1 MDIRNIGLKNRLLPI
16 CITIEGNMFGKES
29 IMLSIPSAA
38 EPILLQFSI
47 AFTEQTFQ
55 RIILLAT
62 GAILAIGRR
71 TITAILWTMRGLV
84 TGHTSTYHRVFSRAV
99 WSLWPLGKV
108 LATAVVHHIPSDEPI
123 LVPVDD
129 TTAEHRGKYV
139 YGKGCHYDAVR
150 SSGHSHVVFR
160 WGHRWVVLAISVKF
174 AFSSRRWALPVLCA
188 LYRPEQLNNAEGR
201 RHKTPSHLARQL
213 MVVLIHW
220 FPERKF
226 VFLGDGG
233 YASHDLAMFC
243 YRHRRHATLISRFRG
258 DANLYAPAP
267 PKRKDQKG
275 RSRVKGHKLPTPKEV
290 VDSGQLRPATISW
303 YGGADRRVELISE
316 TGHWYR
322 IGKGVVPIR
331 WVFVHHVEGTHQDE
345 YLYTTDTS
353 LSAGQIASWF
363 TTRWPVETTFQEVRE
378 HMGFETPQQYVA
390 KSVLRTAPCLLGLFS
405 VVCLIFAKYV
415 RSGRIHVRSTEWY
428 PKDEPT
434 FSDVMATVRRLFWQ
448 ETIFTQA
455 PYHKGFKKLPLKL
468 RNMLLDYLSQAA

>member
-1 MDIRNIGLKNRLLPI
+1 MDRRNIGLKNRLLPI
-16 CITIEGNMFGKES
+16 FITIEGNMLGKES

-47 AFTEQTFQ
+47 AFTEPTFQ
-55 RIILLAT
+55 RIVFLAT
-62 GAILAIGRR
+62 GAILTMGRR
-71 TITAILWTMRGLV
+71 TITAILWTMRGLAS
-84 TGHTSTYHRVFSRAV
+84 GHPSSYHRVFSRAV

-108 LATAVVHHIPSDEPI
+108 LATAIVHYIPPNEPI
-123 LVPVDD
+123 LVPMDD
-129 TTAEHRGKYV
+129 TTAEHRGKCV

-150 SSGHSHVVFR
+150 SSGHSQVVFR

-174 AFSSRRWALPVLCA
+174 SFTSRRWALPVLAA
-188 LYRPEQLNNAEGR
+188 LYRPEELNRTEGR
-201 RHKTPSHLARQL
+201 RHKTPAHLARQL
-213 MVVLIHW
+213 IAVLIHW

-243 YRHRRHATLISRFRG
+243 YRHQRHATLISRFRG

-275 RSRVKGHKLPTPKEV
+275 RSRIKGHKLPMPQEV
-290 VDSGQLRPATISW
+290 VASGQLSPATVSW
-303 YGGADRRVELISE
+303 YGGTDRRVELISE
-316 TGHWYR
+316 TGQWYR

-353 LSAGQIASWF
+353 LSADQIASWF

-378 HMGFETPQQYVA
+378 HLGFETPQQYIA
-390 KSVLRTAPCLLGLFS
+390 QSVLRSAPCLLGLFS

-415 RSGRIHVRSTEWY
+415 RSHRIQVRCTQWY
-428 PKDEPT
+428 IKTEPT
-434 FSDVMATVRRLFWQ
+434 FSDALATVRRLFWQ
-448 ETIFTQA
+448 ETIFENA
-455 PYHKGFKKLPLKL
+455 LYHKGFKKLPPKL
-468 RNMLLDYLSQAA
+468 RNLLLDYLSQAA